1 MSLRAAAGLSSLWVV
16 DPLYAHVFLNHI
28 PVVGGIG
35 ALLLLAWGVYRR
47 SRDVTIAALVAFVVV
62 GIAGMVAF
70 ATGSRAA
77 AAVGD
82 AASAALMQQHRD
94 AAIAALFGLG
104 AASMVAASALF
115 VWLTTKRYPMYA
127 AVATLLI
134 GLAASILVVR
144 AATLGGRLSH
154 SELRGGAFAKR

>member
-1 MSLRAAAGLSSLWVV
+1 M
-16 DPLYAHVFLNHI
+16 DPLYAHVFFNHV

-35 ALLLLAWGVYRR
+35 ALLLLAWGIFRR
-47 SRDVTIAALVAFVVV
+47 SQDVTVAALVGFVLA
-62 GIAGMVAF
+62 GAAGMFAF
-70 ATGSRAA
+70 ATGTRAEA
-77 AAVGD
+77 AMGD
-82 AASAALMQQHRD
+82 AATMLLVQQHKD

-104 AASMVAASALF
+104 AASAVAACALF
-115 VWLTTKRYPMYA
+115 LWITTRRYPMYA

-154 SELRGGAFAKR
+154 AELRGGVVAIR